1 MKIFPLGFFFCHDF
15 FYVDQEHVF
24 SQLIELLPAEF
35 GHGLVLGDI
44 GLGQGF
50 FAVVARLRKIH
61 RQLGLKDR
69 LPSMSDEEQ
78 LGLLAGD
85 GMLVKRPLLI
95 QDNGRVLVGFK
106 EKEWE
111 DALS

>member
-50 FAVVARLRKIH
+50 FARYTVSSV
-61 RQLGLKDR
+61 
-69 LPSMSDEEQ
+69 
-78 LGLLAGD
+78 
-85 GMLVKRPLLI
+85 
-95 QDNGRVLVGFK
+95 
-106 EKEWE
+106 
-111 DALS
+111 

>member
-61 RQLGLKDR
+61 RQLGLK
-69 LPSMSDEEQ
+69 L
-78 LGLLAGD
+78 LGGRAELHPFVLK
-85 GMLVKRPLLI
+85 LKQI
-95 QDNGRVLVGFK
+95 QERG
-106 EKEWE
+106 E
-111 DALS
+111 DSKAQSS